1 MKLKLSLRGEHR
13 EAVDVVVTADATAT
27 VGDIARFLR
36 AADPFAA
43 DAVRAS
49 TDPVTIRAEFP
60 GVAGARTLHPL
71 VFVHDSG
78 LRSGCSVELVDPADP
93 RVDSALVGPPVAVVD
108 VVDGPDSGHSSTL
121 VAGANYIGRDTQCQV
136 VLSDDRV
143 SRVHAVLTVTDR
155 VTVIDLNSAN
165 GTATSPG
172 EDGGL
177 VVSVG
182 SSILRVR
189 LLGAAVAPAAR
200 EDGFQRSPR
209 VEATYRG
216 ESLTTPE
223 LPNKPDRGKFPIV
236 AMIAP
241 LAVGAVMY
249 SVTKNPLGLV
259 FIAVSPLIMLGT
271 FADSLI
277 TNRRRLN
284 EAKARFEVALADLRT
299 RLTHER
305 RAEQAVREAESPR
318 TEAVV
323 SSIHDR
329 AGVLWTRR
337 PEHATFLE
345 LRLGTGRQATRN
357 TFQTDTLALGDPEY
371 RRRVKALVDEFGAVD
386 DVPVLENLD
395 DSGALGI
402 AGDSHWADSI
412 ARALML
418 QLAGLHSPADLVL
431 TALATAED
439 RMAWDWLKWL
449 PHVGSAYSPLDCEHL
464 ADDART
470 AEQLVSRLEE
480 LIDQRRR
487 ASGHRVR
494 VRSRLDDDYSVDSVH
509 GEAVDEIPP
518 LPVVVLLVTEGAPV
532 ERSRLVGVAEDGPD
546 VGVYIIWRSRSVE
559 QLPAVCRTYVRSDG
573 ETGRG
578 EAGFVRRGTSAT
590 LERLELADAL
600 VARDAARALSSVT
613 DDGARVLDESDLPRQ
628 VGFLDLFGA
637 EIVTSGDAVAA
648 RWLRNGS
655 LVSEWRA
662 GESREPG
669 TLRAVVGQGPI
680 DPLALDLRMHGPHA
694 LVGGTTG
701 AGKSEFLQTW
711 IMAMA
716 AEHSPDRLTF
726 LLVDYKGGAAF
737 SDCVALPH
745 TVGLV
750 TDLTPHLVRRA
761 LTSLRA
767 ELRHREELLN
777 RKGAKDLVSLERQGD
792 AEAPP
797 SLVIVVDE
805 FAALVGEVPEF
816 VDGVV
821 DVAQRGRS
829 LGLHL
834 VLATQRPAGIIKE
847 NLRANTNLRV
857 ALRMAD
863 EADSTDVIGVKTAAL
878 FDPGTPGRGAAKLGP
893 GRLVDFQTAYTGG
906 RADTSVRNRDVEAR
920 ELVFGAG
927 RPWFAPR
934 PHDVSAPRDR
944 VITRVVRSISDAA
957 VAAGV
962 VAPRTPWLDELP
974 DVVDLSLLD
983 QRHDRE
989 LVLGLV
995 DEPEHQRQS
1004 SFSLDLDAEGNVA
1017 VFGTGGSGKSA
1028 LLRTIAVAAS
1038 RSATVDP
1045 VRIYGIDFAG
1055 GGLSPLEALPTVGA
1069 IVAGDD
1075 RERLVRLLRDLAG
1088 LVASRASRYAE
1099 ARASSISEF
1108 RSRTGSADEAR
1119 VIVLVEGMAAFRTEY
1134 EFTSGQTVFETFA
1147 SLVASGR
1154 QVGVHFVMS
1163 ADRLGAFPSA
1173 LLANIQSRVVLRLAN
1188 ASEYSLVS
1196 VSPDALQNAPAGRAV
1211 IGGHDVQIAV
1221 PGRSGD
1227 LTTQVAVIEG
1237 LATGLRTRGFE
1248 QAPGVARLSALVSL
1262 DDLPHVVDGRPTIGI
1277 GDETLD
1283 AVGIPLEGMFV
1294 VTGPFGSGRT
1304 TAMTTAIDSVTRFKP
1319 SWSTYLLA
1327 GRRSTLAG
1335 VNRWT
1340 ATGIGADASAD
1351 LANRLADE
1359 FETETH
1365 LTDEG
1370 RLMVVV
1376 ENAGDFEG
1384 LFAESAVARLV
1395 KAARRAGHFVLV
1407 EGDTVTAASAWQLF
1421 SELKS
1426 ARAGIVLQPE
1436 EGDGLALFRTQFP
1449 RVSRSDFPVGRGMM
1463 VISGRAS
1470 RVQVAVST
1478 PVPVREAPAR
1488 PPTLAG
1494 GRAVS

>member
-1 MKLKLSLRGEHR
+1 MKLKLSLRSDHR
-13 EAVDVVVTADATAT
+13 EAVDVIVTADATAT

-36 AADPFAA
+36 ASDPGASEST
-43 DAVRAS
+43 RAS
-49 TDPVTIRAEFP
+49 SEAVTIRAVFP
-60 GVAGARTLHPL
+60 GVARARTLNPL
-71 VFVHDSG
+71 GLVHDSG
-78 LRSGCSVELVDPADP
+78 LRSGCTVELVDPADP
-93 RVDSALVGPPVAVVD
+93 RVDSDVVGPPVAVVEIL
-108 VVDGPDSGHSSTL
+108 DGPDAGRTATL
-121 VAGANYIGRDTQCQV
+121 VAGANYLGRDELCQV
-136 VLSDDRV
+136 VLSDERV
-143 SRVHAVLTVTDR
+143 SRVHALVTVTDR
-155 VTVIDLNSAN
+155 LVVTDLNSAN
-165 GTATSPG
+165 GTASVPG
-172 EDGGL
+172 EAQGL
-177 VVSVG
+177 VVTLG
-182 SSILRVR
+182 STTLAIR
-189 LLGAAVAPAAR
+189 LLGAAVAPPAPDAT
-200 EDGFQRSPR
+200 FQRSPR
-209 VEATYRG
+209 VEETYRG
-216 ESLTTPE
+216 ESLKTPD
-223 LPNKPDRGKFPIV
+223 LPQKPEKGKFPIV

-241 LAVGAVMY
+241 LAVGAVMF
-249 SVTKNPLGLV
+249 SVTKSPLSLV

-271 FADSLI
+271 YIDSLI
-277 TNRRRLN
+277 TNRRRLKQ
-284 EAKARFEVALADLRT
+284 AKERFEVDIADLREQ
-299 RLTHER
+299 LTEER
-305 RAEQAVREAESPR
+305 RTEQLTRQAESPQ

-323 SSIHDR
+323 AAIHDR
-329 AGVLWTRR
+329 EGVLWTRR

-345 LRLGTGRQATRN
+345 VRLGTGTQPSRN
-357 TFQTDTLALGDPEY
+357 TFETDSLTLGEPDY
-371 RRRVKALVDEFGAVD
+371 RKRVKALVDEFGTVD

-418 QLAGLHSPADLVL
+418 QLAGLHSPADLVI
-431 TALATAED
+431 TALATADD
-439 RMAWDWLKWL
+439 RLAWDWLKWL

-464 ADDART
+464 ADDARS

-480 LIDQRRR
+480 LVDQRRR
-487 ASGHRVR
+487 SSGRHTR

-509 GEAVDEIPP
+509 GEAVADIPP
-518 LPVVVLLVTEGAPV
+518 LPVVVLLVTEGSPV
-532 ERSRLVGVAEDGPD
+532 ERSRLVSLAEDGPD
-546 VGVYIIWRSRSVE
+546 FGVHIIWRSPTVE
-559 QLPAVCRTYVRSDG
+559 QLPAVCRTFVRPDG
-573 ETGRG
+573 VSGRG
-578 EAGFVRRGTSAT
+578 EAGFVRRGTAAT

-600 VARDAARALSSVT
+600 VAGNAARALSSVT

-628 VGFLDLFGA
+628 VGFLDLFGP
-637 EIVTSGDAVAA
+637 EIVASGEAVTA
-648 RWLRNGS
+648 RWHRNGS
-655 LVSEWRA
+655 LVAEWRP
-662 GESREPG
+662 GEIREPG
-669 TLRAVVGQGPI
+669 TLRAVVGQGPV
-680 DPLALDLRMHGPHA
+680 DALALDLRMHGPHA

-767 ELRHREELLN
+767 ELRYREELLN
-777 RKGAKDLVSLERQGD
+777 RKGAKDLIALERQGD
-792 AEAPP
+792 PEAPP

-834 VLATQRPAGIIKE
+834 VLATQRPAGIIKD

-863 EADSTDVIGVKTAAL
+863 EADSTDVLGVKDAAL

-893 GRLVDFQTAYTGG
+893 GRLVDFQTAYVGG
-906 RADTSVRNRDVEAR
+906 RADATVRNRDVEAQ

-927 RPWFAPR
+927 VPWFAPQ
-934 PHDVSAPRDR
+934 PQEVSAPRDR
-944 VITRVVRSISDAA
+944 DITRLVHSISAA
-957 VAAGV
+957 ATGARVAS
-962 VAPRTPWLDELP
+962 PRKPWLDELP

-989 LVLGLV
+989 LLLGIV

-1004 SFSLDLDAEGNVA
+1004 PFSLDLDTEGNVA

-1055 GGLSPLEALPTVGA
+1055 GGLSAIESLPTVGA

-1088 LVASRASRYAE
+1088 LVAERASRYAE

-1108 RSRTGSADEAR
+1108 RSRTASPTEER
-1119 VIVLVEGMAAFRTEY
+1119 VIVLVEGMAAFRAEY
-1134 EFTSGQTVFETFA
+1134 EFKSGQSIFETFA
-1147 SLVASGR
+1147 ALVASGR

-1173 LLANIQSRVVLRLAN
+1173 LLANIQSRVVFRLAN
-1188 ASEYSLVS
+1188 ASEYSFVN
-1196 VSPDALQNAPAGRAV
+1196 VSPDALQDAPAGRAV
-1211 IGGHDVQIAV
+1211 IDGHDVQIAV
-1221 PGRSGD
+1221 PGRSSD
-1227 LTTQVAVIEG
+1227 LTAQVAVIEG
-1237 LATGLRTRGFE
+1237 LATGLRTRGIE
-1248 QAPGVARLSALVSL
+1248 QAPGVARLSAFVSL
-1262 DDLPHVVDGRPTIGI
+1262 SDLPNSVEGRPTIGI
-1277 GDETLD
+1277 GDESLD
-1283 AVGIPLEGMFV
+1283 AVGIPLDGMFV

-1304 TAMTTAIDSVTRFKP
+1304 TAMRTAIDSVTRVKP

-1327 GRRSTLAG
+1327 GRRAALAEAAP
-1335 VNRWT
+1335 WT

-1359 FETETH
+1359 FEAETQT
-1365 LTDEG
+1365 TDEG
-1370 RLMVVV
+1370 RLMVVI
-1376 ENAGDFEG
+1376 ENVGDFEG

-1407 EGDTVTAASAWQLF
+1407 EGDTVTASSAWQLF

-1436 EGDGLALFRTQFP
+1436 ESDGLALFRTQFP

-1463 VISGRAS
+1463 VVSGRAS
-1470 RVQVAVST
+1470 RVQVAVSSG
-1478 PVPVREAPAR
+1478 VPE
-1488 PPTLAG
+1488 
-1494 GRAVS
+1494 AVSAG